1 MSKANRIR
9 LFCVFSAVGCC
20 LAYGGG
26 YYFSSPKDVNPLVTP
41 LAKHLQQLE
50 ALPEISPSAAVLSP
64 SKFVICEEDGY
75 LIVYCADRETV
86 FETTDI
92 RVEDL
97 PLKLRQEVRDGKLM
111 YSEQELYNFLES
123 YSS

>member
-9 LFCVFSAVGCC
+9 LFCILAALGCC

-26 YYFSSPKDVNPLVTP
+26 YYFSIPKEKASPVLP
-41 LAKHLQQLE
+41 LAKQLPLLE
-50 ALPEISPSAAVLSP
+50 DSPQIQPSTAVLSP
-64 SKFVICEEDGY
+64 YQFVICEEDGY

-86 FETTDI
+86 YETTDI
-92 RVEDL
+92 SMEDL
-97 PLKLRQEVRDGKLM
+97 PLKLRQEVREGKLM

>member
-1 MSKANRIR
+1 MSKSNRIR
-9 LFCVFSAVGCC
+9 LFCVLAALGCC
-20 LAYGGG
+20 LAYSGG
-26 YYFSSPKDVNPLVTP
+26 YYFSNPKTENPLVAS
-41 LAKHLQQLE
+41 LAQNLQQLE
-50 ALPEISPSAAVLSP
+50 AQPETRPSTAVLSP
-64 SKFVICEEDGY
+64 YQFVICEEDGY

-86 FETTDI
+86 YETTDI

-97 PLKLRQEVRDGKLM
+97 PLKLRQEVREGKFM